1 MRALIRNSKEKKVLN
16 LSEYYLTKDNKMFYF
31 PQINGNKT
39 SIFIIIFMFII
50 IIPTTTAIMLTT
62 TTSTTSVYAQPDKTS
77 FNVSDSSN
85 IQSIP
90 AKKVQVGDI
99 EIAYKMLGKGDPIL
113 LFNGASDGMDQW
125 DPSFPRSLS
134 SNHTVIAF
142 DSRGL
147 GNTTM
152 GSKPYTSQQLAND
165 AAGLLDALK
174 IPKADVLGYSL
185 GSFIAQ
191 QLTIMYPDKVNTLT
205 LVGSSCGGK
214 DHTPK
219 PPEFLKLMSEVVN
232 KSLNNVSTSQ
242 EEMKAFV
249 TASLGSGWIKLH
261 PESIENI
268 PTMQEAKPGLSP
280 EAMNNQMNVGKEW
293 EDNPNWSGTCD
304 DLAKLGKPTLVITG
318 ADDNMYVPHV
328 NSLKIAEKIPGAW
341 LVQIKNAGHAVMDQ
355 YPEEIGKILN
365 TFLSTTA
372 QSNQ

>member
-1 MRALIRNSKEKKVLN
+1 M
-16 LSEYYLTKDNKMFYF
+16 YYLPK
-31 PQINGNKT
+31 INGNKT
-39 SIFIIIFMFII
+39 SIFIIIFTFIM
-50 IIPTTTAIMLTT
+50 IIPTTAIIMLTIT
-62 TTSTTSVYAQPDKTS
+62 TTNPVYGQQDKTS
-77 FNVSDSSN
+77 FNATDSSN

-113 LFNGASDGMDQW
+113 LYNGASDGMDAW
-125 DPSFPRSLS
+125 DPSFPMSLS

-174 IPKADVLGYSL
+174 IPKADVMGYSL

-219 PPEFLKLMSEVVN
+219 PPEFIKLMSEMVN

-242 EEMKAFV
+242 EEMKE
-249 TASLGSGWIKLH
+249 LYLLH
-261 PESIENI
+261 
-268 PTMQEAKPGLSP
+268 
-280 EAMNNQMNVGKEW
+280 
-293 EDNPNWSGTCD
+293 
-304 DLAKLGKPTLVITG
+304 
-318 ADDNMYVPHV
+318 
-328 NSLKIAEKIPGAW
+328 
-341 LVQIKNAGHAVMDQ
+341 
-355 YPEEIGKILN
+355 
-365 TFLSTTA
+365 
-372 QSNQ
+372 

>member
-1 MRALIRNSKEKKVLN
+1 M
-16 LSEYYLTKDNKMFYF
+16 
-31 PQINGNKT
+31 
-39 SIFIIIFMFII
+39 
-50 IIPTTTAIMLTT
+50 IIPTTAIMLTIT
-62 TTSTTSVYAQPDKTS
+62 TNPVYGQQDKTS
-77 FNVSDSSN
+77 FNATDSTN

-125 DPSFPRSLS
+125 DPSFAMSLS

-152 GSKPYTSQQLAND
+152 GSKSYSMQQLAND

-174 IPKADVLGYSL
+174 LPKANVMGYSL

-191 QLTIMYPDKVNTLT
+191 QFTMMYPDKVNS
-205 LVGSSCGGK
+205 LVLVASSCGGK
-214 DHTPK
+214 DDTPK
-219 PPEFLKLMSEVVN
+219 PPEFIKLQSEIVN
-232 KSLNNVSTSQ
+232 KSLNNVSISQ
-242 EEMKAFV
+242 EEMKELVA
-249 TASLGSGWIKLH
+249 ASVGAGWIKLH
-261 PESIENI
+261 PESLENI
-268 PTMQEAKPGLSP
+268 PTMQQAKPGLSP
-280 EAMNNQMNVGKEW
+280 EAMNSQNNVGREW
-293 EDNPNWSGTCD
+293 VATNWNGACD
-304 DLAKLGKPTLVITG
+304 ELAKLDKPTLVITG
-318 ADDNMYVPHV
+318 TDDNMYVPYV
-328 NSLKIAEKIPGAW
+328 NSLKIVEKIPGAW

-372 QSNQ
+372 QTN

>member
-1 MRALIRNSKEKKVLN
+1 M
-16 LSEYYLTKDNKMFYF
+16 
-31 PQINGNKT
+31 
-39 SIFIIIFMFII
+39 
-50 IIPTTTAIMLTT
+50 IIPTTAIMLTT
-62 TTSTTSVYAQPDKTS
+62 TTTNPVYGQQDKTS
-77 FNVSDSSN
+77 FNATDSSN

-113 LFNGASDGMDQW
+113 LFNGASDGMDAW
-125 DPSFPRSLS
+125 DPSFPTSLS

-174 IPKADVLGYSL
+174 IPKADVMGYSL

-191 QLTIMYPDKVNTLT
+191 QFTIMYPDKVNTLT

-268 PTMQEAKPGLSP
+268 PTDMQQAKPGLSP

-293 EDNPNWSGTCD
+293 EDNPNWSGACD
-304 DLAKLGKPTLVITG
+304 ELAKLDKPTLVITG
-318 ADDNMYVPHV
+318 TDDNMYVPHV

-355 YPEEIGKILN
+355 YPEEMGKILN

-372 QSNQ
+372 QSN

>member
-1 MRALIRNSKEKKVLN
+1 MYSLPK
-16 LSEYYLTKDNKMFYF
+16 
-31 PQINGNKT
+31 INGNKT
-39 SIFIIIFMFII
+39 LIFIIIFMFIM
-50 IIPTTTAIMLTT
+50 IIPTTAIMLTIT
-62 TTSTTSVYAQPDKTS
+62 TNPVYGQQDKTS
-77 FNVSDSSN
+77 FNATDSTN

-125 DPSFPRSLS
+125 DPSFPMSLS

-152 GSKPYTSQQLAND
+152 GSKSYSMQQLAND

-174 IPKADVLGYSL
+174 LPKANVMGYSL

-191 QLTIMYPDKVNTLT
+191 QFTMMYPDKVNS
-205 LVGSSCGGK
+205 LVLVASSCGGK
-214 DHTPK
+214 DDTPK
-219 PPEFLKLMSEVVN
+219 PPEFIKLQSEIVN
-232 KSLNNVSTSQ
+232 KSLNNVSISQ
-242 EEMKAFV
+242 EEMKELVA
-249 TASLGSGWIKLH
+249 ASVGAGWIKLH
-261 PESIENI
+261 PESLENI
-268 PTMQEAKPGLSP
+268 PTMQQAKPGLSP
-280 EAMNNQMNVGKEW
+280 EAMNSQNNVGREW
-293 EDNPNWSGTCD
+293 VATNWNGACD
-304 DLAKLGKPTLVITG
+304 ELAKLDKPTLVITG
-318 ADDNMYVPHV
+318 TDDNMYVPYV
-328 NSLKIAEKIPGAW
+328 NSLKIVEKIPGAW

-372 QSNQ
+372 QTN

>member
-1 MRALIRNSKEKKVLN
+1 M
-16 LSEYYLTKDNKMFYF
+16 YYLPK
-31 PQINGNKT
+31 INGNKT
-39 SIFIIIFMFII
+39 SIFIIIFMFIM
-50 IIPTTTAIMLTT
+50 IIPTTAIIVLTT
-62 TTSTTSVYAQPDKTS
+62 TTTTNPVYGQQDKTS
-77 FNVSDSSN
+77 FNATDSSN

-113 LFNGASDGMDQW
+113 LYNGASDGMDAW
-125 DPSFPRSLS
+125 DPSFPRILS

-152 GSKPYTSQQLAND
+152 GSKPYTSQQLATD

-174 IPKADVLGYSL
+174 IPKADVMGYSL

-191 QLTIMYPDKVNTLT
+191 QITIMYPDKVNTLT

-268 PTMQEAKPGLSP
+268 PTDMQQAKPGLSP

-293 EDNPNWSGTCD
+293 EDNPNWSGACD
-304 DLAKLGKPTLVITG
+304 ELAKLDKPTLVITG
-318 ADDNMYVPHV
+318 TDDNMYVPHV

-341 LVQIKNAGHAVMDQ
+341 LVQIKNAGHAVVDQ
-355 YPEEIGKILN
+355 YPEEIGKIMN

-372 QSNQ
+372 QTN

>member
-1 MRALIRNSKEKKVLN
+1 M
-16 LSEYYLTKDNKMFYF
+16 YYLLKND
-31 PQINGNKT
+31 GNKT
-39 SIFIIIFMFII
+39 SVFIVIFMFIM
-50 IIPTTTAIMLTT
+50 IIPTTAIVLTT
-62 TTSTTSVYAQPDKTS
+62 TITIPVYGQQPDQTS
-77 FNVSDSSN
+77 FNATDSSN

-191 QLTIMYPDKVNTLT
+191 QLTIIYPDKVNTLT

-355 YPEEIGKILN
+355 YPEEVGKILN

-372 QSNQ
+372 QSNL